1 MRVQSCVPGVL
12 ESRAADS
19 RGPSPA
25 PAAAEVTSNQLV
37 TAAHQLQP
45 SASCSCGDVDTLQR
59 MFQANIPV
67 FSSKHVSSRA
77 VNESHNRLVVWLA
90 KILKAVCQLLFLW
103 TSQFYFYF
111 LCLNTCLS

>member
-1 MRVQSCVPGVL
+1 MTADSESAVMCPGVL

-19 RGPSPA
+19 RGQSPA
-25 PAAAEVTSNQLV
+25 PAEVTSHQLV

-77 VNESHNRLVVWLA
+77 VNEGYDRLMIGWWFV
-90 KILKAVCQLLFLW
+90 
-103 TSQFYFYF
+103 
-111 LCLNTCLS
+111 